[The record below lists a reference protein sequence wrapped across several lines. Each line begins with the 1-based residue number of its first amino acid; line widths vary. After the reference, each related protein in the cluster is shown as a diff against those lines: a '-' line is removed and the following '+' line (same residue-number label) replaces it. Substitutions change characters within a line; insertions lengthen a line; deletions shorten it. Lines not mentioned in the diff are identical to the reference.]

1 MLSDNLLE
9 ALLGDFLGDLF
20 GEFDLFGD
28 GLVDLVL
35 LVVVGLRVGVFEG
48 VAVVVVDRLV
58 PSVL

>member
-1 MLSDNLLE
+1 MD
-9 ALLGDFLGDLF
+9 ALLGDLF

-35 LVVVGLRVGVFEG
+35 LVVVGLRVGVFAG